1 MDRDREQDI
10 KQKIIDCHNRFIDT
24 HKQVMHGL
32 LQDIGASS
40 VKIECNKRPSANQNR
55 VKQREHDE
63 SHVEEE
69 EESEQEKGK
78 QEKSERKENNNYALQ
93 ISTRP
98 NLRANRHCLTRSKLL
113 TKSEDRSRE
122 TKRKLQNNEAD
133 SEARKKKRVKNFH
146 FLLCLLYML
155 NY

>member
-32 LQDIGASS
+32 LKDIGASS
-40 VKIECNKRPSANQNR
+40 AKIECNKRPSANQNR
-55 VKQREHDE
+55 IKQREHDE
-63 SHVEEE
+63 RQVEEDE

-78 QEKSERKENNNYALQ
+78 QEKSERKENNNHALQ

-98 NLRANRHCLTRSKLL
+98 NLRANRHCLTRSKQLV
-113 TKSEDRSRE
+113 KSEDRSRE

-133 SEARKKKRVKNFH
+133 SEARKKKRVKDVH
-146 FLLCLLYML
+146 FLL
-155 NY
+155 